1 MEENVLDTEVEA
13 AEEAE
18 EIFEETE
25 EVVADDNQEDDE
37 FEYDEEGNIVIP
49 EVDFE
54 DEEDSEE
61 EEDTDTEEDESKN
74 KNEDDAEEES
84 ADPDE
89 EPAKEQEKAEE
100 REEKPEA
107 KPDPRDARIKELEDK
122 LRAIESQSKDTLKKL
137 GKENVDNLVDG
148 LAELAAEATGTPL
161 KEYKE
166 EREKELRAQ
175 LEEERQRNIAFE
187 AKAQSDLKELH
198 LAYPE
203 TQKYKHVREL
213 PAEILQKFGKYR
225 DLGLNAKE
233 AYAAANPDGVRAD
246 VAASVKK
253 QAMHDSKAH
262 LQSTVPKSSKNDG
275 VVMSKA
281 ELISWREM
289 FPNMSDAEIKKLYKQ
304 SQ

>member
-49 EVDFE
+49 EVEFE
-54 DEEDSEE
+54 DEEYSEE
-61 EEDTDTEEDESKN
+61 EEDTDTEEDESEN
-74 KNEDDAEEES
+74 ADEENAEEET
-84 ADPDE
+84 ADPDG
-89 EPAKEQEKAEE
+89 EPAKEQEKAEGK
-100 REEKPEA
+100 EEEPEA

-137 GKENVDNLVDG
+137 GKENVDLIDG
-148 LAELAAEATGTPL
+148 LAELAAEATGKPL

-166 EREKELRAQ
+166 EREKELREQ
-175 LEEERQRNIAFE
+175 LEQERQRNIAFE

-225 DLGLNAKE
+225 ELGLPAKE

>member
-49 EVDFE
+49 EVEFE
-54 DEEDSEE
+54 DEEYSEE
-61 EEDTDTEEDESKN
+61 EEDTDTEEDESEN
-74 KNEDDAEEES
+74 ANEENAEEET
-84 ADPDE
+84 ADPDG

-100 REEKPEA
+100 KGEEPEA

-137 GKENVDNLVDG
+137 GKEDVDLIDG
-148 LAELAAEATGTPL
+148 LAELAAEATGKPL

-166 EREKELRAQ
+166 ERERELREQ
-175 LEEERQRNIAFE
+175 LEQERQRNIAFE
-187 AKAQSDLKELH
+187 AKAQSDLNELH

-203 TQKYKHVREL
+203 TQKYNHVREL

-225 DLGLNAKE
+225 DLGLPAKE

-281 ELISWREM
+281 ELAIWREM

>member
-49 EVDFE
+49 EVEFE
-54 DEEDSEE
+54 DEEYSEE
-61 EEDTDTEEDESKN
+61 EEDTDTEEDESEN
-74 KNEDDAEEES
+74 ADEENAEEET
-84 ADPDE
+84 AAPDG

-100 REEKPEA
+100 KEEEPEA

-137 GKENVDNLVDG
+137 GKEDVDLIDG
-148 LAELAAEATGTPL
+148 LAELAAEATGKPL

-166 EREKELRAQ
+166 EREKELREQ
-175 LEEERQRNIAFE
+175 LEQERQRNIAFE

-203 TQKYKHVREL
+203 TQKYNHVREL

-225 DLGLNAKE
+225 DLGLPAKE

-281 ELISWREM
+281 ELASWREV